1 MARTALIMSDA
12 FKEYNFGK
20 SHPLK
25 PERVLLTWELI
36 KGLHLDEDP
45 NCTVLEP
52 RLATDEELEL
62 YHTKDYVDFVKQVS
76 AALENDNILPMD
88 LEIAGLKYN
97 LGPGDNPVFP
107 KMHEGSSIVV
117 GGTIVAIDAVYDGI
131 VENAFQA
138 GGGLHH
144 AMPSKASGFCI
155 YNDSAVAIKYLLQ
168 KHRQEDLKILYIDV
182 DAHHGDGVQYA
193 FYNDGNN
200 VLTLSLHESG
210 KYLFPGTGFIEE
222 RGTGEHE
229 GYAVNIPL
237 LPYTYDD
244 LYLEIFDDIVP
255 TVAKAFQPD
264 MIVSQNGVDTH
275 CTDPLAQLG
284 LTTKGHRDIFK
295 KIHEIASQYCHGKL
309 VAVGGGGYNT
319 SVVPRSWTMLFADLL
334 GVDLPKTIPE
344 DILEK
349 LNEGRTS
356 DLIPEYF
363 VDPGPSD
370 EIKMRIND
378 FKFLDEFQLYG
389 LQVRY
394 QIKKEIIPLIEK
406 YEASRVSKPVQKPAK
421 KARTAKRATKK

>member
-1 MARTALIMSDA
+1 MAGTALIMSDA
-12 FKEYNFGK
+12 FKAYNFGK

-25 PERVLLTWELI
+25 PERVLLTWDLI
-36 KGLHLDEDP
+36 RALQLDQDP
-45 NCTVLEP
+45 NCIVLEP

-62 YHTKDYVDFVKQVS
+62 FHTKDYVDFVKQVS
-76 AALENDNILPMD
+76 VALDEGPLPVD

-117 GGTIVAIDAVYDGI
+117 GGTIVALEAVYDGT
-131 VENAFQA
+131 VQNAFQA

-144 AMPSKASGFCI
+144 AMANKASGFCI
-155 YNDSAVAIKYLLQ
+155 YNDSAIAIKYLLQ
-168 KHRQEDLKILYIDV
+168 KYHQENLKIMYIDV
-182 DAHHGDGVQYA
+182 DAHHGDGVQAA
-193 FYNDGNN
+193 FYKDCDN
-200 VLTLSLHESG
+200 VLTVSLHESG
-210 KYLFPGTGFIEE
+210 KFLFPGTGFIED
-222 RGTGEHE
+222 RGIGIHE

-244 LYLEIFDDIVP
+244 LYLEIFDDIIP
-255 TVAKAFQPD
+255 AVAKAFQPD
-264 MIVSQNGVDTH
+264 LIVSQNGVDTH

-284 LTTKGHRDIFK
+284 LTTKGQIEIFK
-295 KIHEIASQYCHGKL
+295 HIHKLADEYCHGKL
-309 VAVGGGGYNT
+309 VAVGGGGYNI

-334 GVDLPKTIPE
+334 GVLDQLPKKIPE

-356 DLIPEYF
+356 DLIPEDF
-363 VDPGPSD
+363 VDKGPSD

-378 FKFLDEFQLYG
+378 YKFIDEFQLYG

-394 QIKKEIIPLIEK
+394 QIKKEIIPLIEQH
-406 YEASRVSKPVQKPAK
+406 EASRGS
-421 KARTAKRATKK
+421 